1 MGIVEKIFGKIPFA
15 LTKKVKQGKV
25 VAAVLKDVLIQE
37 ESSFVD
43 VGCHKGEVL
52 KIALK
57 IAPKGEHF
65 AFEAIPNY
73 YEKLK
78 PEFGNYVNLSNIAVT
93 NFTGETEFNY
103 VESNPS
109 YSGIKERDY
118 PKSEKIH
125 KLKVKTDTLD
135 HLLKDATNLDLIR
148 VDVEGA
154 EYEVIDGAKR
164 VVFKFKPCILFEH
177 QQGAADH
184 YGNGP
189 DKMWELLVGQLGMK
203 INTLTGFLKK
213 QKAFTK
219 AHFKLLF
226 DTGQETYFI
235 AYFD

>member
-1 MGIVEKIFGKIPFA
+1 MGIVDKIFGKIPFA
-15 LTKKVKQGKV
+15 LTKKVRQGKIV
-25 VAAVLKDVLIQE
+25 IAVLKDVLTEE

-52 KIALK
+52 KIALR

-73 YEKLK
+73 FEKLK
-78 PEFGNYVNLSNIAVT
+78 PEFGNYVNLFNIAVT

-109 YSGIKERDY
+109 LSGIKERDY
-118 PKSEKIH
+118 PKSEKIN
-125 KLKVKTDTLD
+125 KLKLKTETLD
-135 HLLKDATNLDLIR
+135 NLLNDAINLDLIR
-148 VDVEGA
+148 IDVEGG
-154 EYEVIDGAKR
+154 EYDVIDGAKR
-164 VVFKFKPCILFEH
+164 VIFKHKPCILFEH

-189 DKMWELLVGQLGMK
+189 DRMWDLLVGQLGMK
-203 INTLTGFLKK
+203 INTLTGYLKK
-213 QKAFTK
+213 HKAFTK
-219 AHFKLLF
+219 SHFKLLF
-226 DTGQETYFI
+226 DTGQEINFI